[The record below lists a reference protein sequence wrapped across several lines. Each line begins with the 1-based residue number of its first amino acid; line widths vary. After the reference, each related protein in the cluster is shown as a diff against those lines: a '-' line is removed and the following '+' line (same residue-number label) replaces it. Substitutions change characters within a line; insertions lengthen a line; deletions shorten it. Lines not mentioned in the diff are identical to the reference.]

1 MDERARKL
9 ASLIS
14 EAPDAPGEW
23 GERAERDVDP
33 LAYGCA
39 QKTFLEATGD
49 YPPGREPCLS
59 LHQQGAGSVACPWIP
74 TCGKYAP
81 VYEAAGANVVIMNH
95 YVFMQGN
102 LRIGVNLDGRPVRGM
117 TAAELAL
124 RTCHSVLIDEVDQF
138 QSRAIDKC
146 ASEVV
151 LHSRRHWSAAPQ
163 EMDTDAKRLH
173 IDDEHDLL
181 PSVSHVRLMAEF
193 LLLSICKNALSL
205 HALEDDRAQE
215 RVPDQTSTRWHL
227 ARGAGPRPSPAAVA
241 GR

>member
-1 MDERARKL
+1 M
-9 ASLIS
+9 
-14 EAPDAPGEW
+14 
-23 GERAERDVDP
+23 DP

-59 LHQQGAGSVACPWIP
+59 LHRQGAGSVACPWIP

-81 VYEAAGANVVIMNH
+81 VYEAAGASVVIMNH
-95 YVFMQGN
+95 YMFMQGN

-117 TAAELAL
+117 TAAEFAL

-138 QSRAIDKC
+138 QSRAVDKC

-163 EMDTDAKRLH
+163 EMDTDAKRLR
-173 IDDEHDLL
+173 IDDEHNLL
-181 PSVSHVRLMAEF
+181 PAVSHVRLMAEF

-205 HALEDDRAQE
+205 HALEDDRAAGT
-215 RVPDQTSTRWHL
+215 RPGPDQHPL
-227 ARGAGPRPSPAAVA
+227 APGARPGPRPSPAAVA
-241 GR
+241 GRRRRGRNRHPGRALPAAQRTHARPLPAP